1 MLNGIMEGIGNSD
14 DLTERMTTFTD
25 SFAEVFESAVDD
37 MDLNKSFSIA
47 LGGIDAHAE
56 GQELGRQLMNGF
68 DEELKKHRSEKSVS
82 QTSSAENLAS
92 DTSAKNAGTK
102 TSGSKNDNI
111 TIDTT
116 NNITVQ
122 IDSETISRST
132 EHSRKT
138 KERRTG

>member
-1 MLNGIMEGIGNSD
+1 
-14 DLTERMTTFTD
+14 
-25 SFAEVFESAVDD
+25 
-37 MDLNKSFSIA
+37 
-47 LGGIDAHAE
+47 
-56 GQELGRQLMNGF
+56 MNGF
-68 DEELKKHRSEKSVS
+68 DEELKNHRSEISVS

-102 TSGSKNDNI
+102 TSGSSKNDNI

-122 IDSETISRST
+122 IDSETVSRST

-138 KERRTG
+138 KKRRTG